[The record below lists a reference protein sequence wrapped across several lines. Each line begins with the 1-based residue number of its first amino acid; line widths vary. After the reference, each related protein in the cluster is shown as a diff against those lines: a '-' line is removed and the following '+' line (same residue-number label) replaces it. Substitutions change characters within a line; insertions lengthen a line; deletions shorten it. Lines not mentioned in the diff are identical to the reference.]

1 MVSKKTLDEYYMHR
15 ALSLAR
21 RGLGFVRPNP
31 MVGCVIVRDEAVI
44 SEGWHARYGQAH
56 AEVVAL
62 DALRLSG
69 NDAIGAT
76 AYVTLEPCCHFGKT
90 PPCAPRLVEEGIT
103 RVVVGMT
110 DPNPRVNCGGIRIL
124 ESSGVDVR
132 VGILEEECRC
142 LNRGFIWRHTF
153 GRPWVT
159 IKSAMTLDGDVACLD
174 GASKWITGY
183 RARRISH
190 FLRAE
195 HDAVLV
201 GIGTIRQDDPSLNV
215 RDTDGVSPVKI
226 ILDSNLSISENA
238 NVFAGGN
245 VIIICNIAASEE
257 KKKVLQ
263 GKGCDIVTVTSG
275 PDGKLTLDEMLHAV
289 SEKGISSIL
298 VEGGPNVTASFL
310 DSGLV
315 DGFSLFFAPKIL
327 GIGRR
332 FTGPLA
338 IHCLDKAVPVGE
350 MSYRSVGDDLWIE
363 ARIACSPDLLKPS
376 ASSGA

>member
-1 MVSKKTLDEYYMHR
+1 MVSQRTLDEYFMRR

-31 MVGCVIVRDEAVI
+31 MVGCVIVRGEKI
-44 SEGWHARYGQAH
+44 LSEGWHARYGQAH
-56 AEVVAL
+56 AEVAAL
-62 DALRLSG
+62 ETLRLSG

-90 PPCAPRLVEEGIT
+90 PPCAPRLVQEGISG
-103 RVVVGMT
+103 VVVGMT
-110 DPNPRVNCGGIRIL
+110 DPNPRVDCGGIRIL
-124 ESSGVDVR
+124 ESAGVDVR
-132 VGILEEECRC
+132 VGILEEACRR
-142 LNRGFIWRHTF
+142 LNRGFIWRHVL

-174 GASKWITGY
+174 GSSKWITGY
-183 RARRISH
+183 RARRMSH
-190 FLRAE
+190 LLRAE
-195 HDAVLV
+195 HDGVLV
-201 GIGTIRQDDPSLNV
+201 GIGTIRQDNPSLNV
-215 RDTDGVSPVKI
+215 RDTDGASPVKI

-238 NVFAGGN
+238 NVFSGGN
-245 VIIICNIAASEE
+245 AIIVCSFDASEE
-257 KKKVLQ
+257 KMKVLKQ
-263 GKGCDIVTVTSG
+263 KGCDIVTVGNG
-275 PDGKLTLDEMLHAV
+275 PDGKLALEELLRV
-289 SEKGISSIL
+289 LSEKGISSIL

-310 DSGLV
+310 GSGLV

-327 GIGRR
+327 GLGRC

-338 IHCLDKAVPVGE
+338 IHCLDRAVSVRE

-363 ARIACSPDLLKPS
+363 ARAACSPDLLRPL

>member
-1 MVSKKTLDEYYMHR
+1 MVSKRTLDEYFMHR

-31 MVGCVIVRDEAVI
+31 MVGCVIVRDETII
-44 SEGWHARYGQAH
+44 SEGWHSRYGQAH
-56 AEVVAL
+56 AEVAAL
-62 DALRLSG
+62 EPLRLSG

-90 PPCAPRLVEEGIT
+90 PPCAPRLVQEGIA

-110 DPNPRVNCGGIRIL
+110 DPNPRVDNGGIRIL
-124 ESSGVDVR
+124 ESAGVDVQ
-132 VGILEEECRC
+132 VGILEDECRR
-142 LNRGFIWRHTF
+142 LNRGFIWRHML

-174 GASKWITGY
+174 GSSKWITGY
-183 RARRISH
+183 RARRMSH
-190 FLRAE
+190 LLRAE
-195 HDAVLV
+195 HDGVLV

-238 NVFAGGN
+238 NVFRGGN
-245 VIIICNIAASEE
+245 VIIVCSIAASEE
-257 KKKVLQ
+257 KKKELQ
-263 GKGCDIVTVTSG
+263 RKGCDIVTVPNG
-275 PDGKLTLDEMLHAV
+275 PDGKLALKEMLRV
-289 SEKGISSIL
+289 LSEKGVSSVL

-310 DSGLV
+310 GAGLV
-315 DGFSLFFAPKIL
+315 DGFSLFVAPKIL
-327 GIGRR
+327 GVGRC

-338 IHCLDKAVPVGE
+338 IHCLDKAVSVGE
-350 MSYRSVGDDLWIE
+350 MSCRSVGDDLWIE
-363 ARIACSPDLLKPS
+363 ARAACSPDLLKPS
-376 ASSGA
+376 ALLGA

>member
-1 MVSKKTLDEYYMHR
+1 MVSKRTLDEYYMRR

-31 MVGCVIVRDEAVI
+31 MVGCVIVRDEKI
-44 SEGWHARYGQAH
+44 LSEGWHARYGQAH
-56 AEVVAL
+56 AEVAAL
-62 DALRLSG
+62 ETLRLSG

-90 PPCAPRLVEEGIT
+90 PPCAPRLVQEGIS

-110 DPNPRVNCGGIRIL
+110 DPNPRVDCGGIRIL
-124 ESSGVDVR
+124 ESAGVDVR
-132 VGILEEECRC
+132 VGILEEACRR
-142 LNRGFIWRHTF
+142 LNRGFIWRHVL

-174 GASKWITGY
+174 GSSKWITGY
-183 RARRISH
+183 RARRMSH
-190 FLRAE
+190 LLRAE
-195 HDAVLV
+195 HDGVLV
-201 GIGTIRQDDPSLNV
+201 GIGTIRQDNPSLNV
-215 RDTDGVSPVKI
+215 RDTDGASPVKI

-238 NVFAGGN
+238 NVFSGGN
-245 VIIICNIAASEE
+245 AIIVCSFDASEE
-257 KKKVLQ
+257 KMKVLKQ
-263 GKGCDIVTVTSG
+263 KGCDIVTVGNG
-275 PDGKLTLDEMLHAV
+275 PDGKLALEELLRV
-289 SEKGISSIL
+289 LSEKGISSIL

-310 DSGLV
+310 GSGLV

-327 GIGRR
+327 GVGRC

-338 IHCLDKAVPVGE
+338 IHCLDRAVSVRE

-363 ARIACSPDLLKPS
+363 ARVACSPDLLRPLV
-376 ASSGA
+376 SSGA